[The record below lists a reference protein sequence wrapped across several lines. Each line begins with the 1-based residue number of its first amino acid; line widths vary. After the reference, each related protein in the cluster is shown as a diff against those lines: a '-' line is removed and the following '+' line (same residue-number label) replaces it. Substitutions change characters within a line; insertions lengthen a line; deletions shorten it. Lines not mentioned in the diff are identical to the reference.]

1 MAPSDV
7 AATPI
12 LTLRAKLTVNKAKLD
27 GEVKVYS
34 HKLTWQPSE
43 ASAAQPV
50 SHPASSL
57 TGSFKGQTQEGSRN
71 DLLLP
76 ISNKHCA
83 TTMMALACLT

>member
-7 AATPI
+7 DAPI
-12 LTLRAKLTVNKAKLD
+12 LRLRAKLTVNKAKLD

-43 ASAAQPV
+43 GSAAQAV

-57 TGSFKGQTQEGSRN
+57 TGSS
-71 DLLLP
+71 
-76 ISNKHCA
+76 H
-83 TTMMALACLT
+83 